1 MRLNERNSNWISCV
15 FGLAAGVCLLLAN
28 ACSSAGTRA
37 ESTGGKPSGSS
48 LWSENCGR
56 CHNFRTPTDFS
67 DGEWDVIT
75 LHMRVRANLTAEE
88 YKAIRDF
95 LKASN

>member
-1 MRLNERNSNWISCV
+1 MRLDKRNDNRISCL
-15 FGLAAGVCLLLAN
+15 FGLAAGAFLLAAS
-28 ACSSAGTRA
+28 ACTSEATRA
-37 ESTGGKPSGSS
+37 EKTSGKPSGSA

-56 CHNFRTPTDFS
+56 CHNFRSPTDFS

-88 YKAIRDF
+88 YTSIRDF